1 MTKALYPGGF
11 DPPTNGHLDIV
22 DRASRLFDEVVVG
35 IFGRSSELFTIA
47 EREVLMKEA
56 TAQFDNVTVT
66 SFEGLMVKYAL
77 DIDASVVVRGMRALT
92 DFAAEFDMAMMNNKM
107 APEIDAAY
115 FMTRSRHL
123 YISASR
129 IRELAALKQ
138 SVADLVPPNVLIA
151 LEEKFGPP
159 ETMLGVRAPGQRPD
173 AD

>member
-22 DRASRLFDEVVVG
+22 ARASRLFDEVVVG
-35 IFGRSSELFTIA
+35 VFGRSQELFTIE
-47 EREVLMKEA
+47 ERVALMTEA
-56 TAQFDNVTVT
+56 TEGFENVTVT

-77 DIDASVVVRGMRALT
+77 DIGAPVVVRGLRALT
-92 DFAAEFDMAMMNNKM
+92 DFQAEFDMAFMNNKM

-115 FMTRSRHL
+115 FMTRARNL

-129 IRELAALKQ
+129 VRELAALKQ
-138 SVADLVPPNVLIA
+138 SVEDLVPASVAAA

-159 ETMLGVRAPGQRPD
+159 ETALGVRARD
-173 AD
+173 